1 MLIGKSVFAINMG
14 GHRPALDKTLPMVLC
29 FQARIIM
36 GYHKAGSDGWST
48 QWRNNDWL
56 WKHIPSSRFYMNM
69 DLIIH
74 ESNSA
79 DLESLLAVERAAFGS
94 EEEAELV
101 RNLLNDPSAEPRLSL
116 LALQKQQAVGH
127 ILFTRGYLN
136 PEIDLKVSILAPLAV
151 IPEYQKQG
159 VGGSLIREGLATL
172 EEDGVDL
179 VFVLGHPSY
188 YPLHGFKPAVSAG
201 FEPPYYIPP
210 EFTDAWM
217 VQALKPTSRGSYKGQ
232 VKCAETLDRPEYWGE

>member
-1 MLIGKSVFAINMG
+1 
-14 GHRPALDKTLPMVLC
+14 
-29 FQARIIM
+29 
-36 GYHKAGSDGWST
+36 
-48 QWRNNDWL
+48 
-56 WKHIPSSRFYMNM
+56 MNK
-69 DLIIH
+69 DLIIRL
-74 ESNSA
+74 SNSS
-79 DLESLLAVERAAFGS
+79 DLDNLLEVERAAFGS

-101 RNLLNDPSAEPRLSL
+101 RNLLDDPSAEPRLSL

-159 VGGSLIREGLATL
+159 VGGSLIREGLAAL

-201 FEPPYYIPP
+201 FEPPYYIPL

-217 VQALKPTSRGSYKGQ
+217 VQALKPTSWGSFKGQ
-232 VKCAETLDRPEYWGE
+232 VKCAETLD